1 MASHLLFLLFLL
13 SEAASEPV
21 VKVEPGQDVILPCR
35 AGDVTIRAVEWTR
48 SDLVDPN
55 YVLLYSDGQ
64 SDPTYQNSSFTGRV
78 QLVDGELKTG
88 DVSMILKD
96 VKREDSG
103 TYECRVQTA
112 ASRRKKRAAKSEPI
126 SIVELQVTENNK
138 GDNKD
143 GHNGD
148 TDNIDTRHH
157 VGLGAVV
164 VSLLVCLVAAAAAV
178 GLFLVRKSK
187 RPREKKPE
195 PSADEETGD
204 NLL

>member
-1 MASHLLFLLFLL
+1 MAPLLFLLFLL
-13 SEAASEPV
+13 SEAASEPEVIRV
-21 VKVEPGQDVILPCR
+21 VQVKHGQDVILPCR
-35 AGDVTIRAVEWTR
+35 AGDVTILAADWIR
-48 SDLVDPN
+48 SKPEPSKNILFWRDGH
-55 YVLLYSDGQ
+55 SDTPFK
-64 SDPTYQNSSFTGRV
+64 DRV

-103 TYECRVQTA
+103 TYECRVITA
-112 ASRRKKRAAKSEPI
+112 GSRRKKRAKIKTDPI
-126 SIVELQVTENNK
+126 SIVELQVTDPEDQK

-148 TDNIDTRHH
+148 TDNGNSPRLY
-157 VGLGAVV
+157 VGLAAVV
-164 VSLLVCLVAAAAAV
+164 VVFLLVLAAV
-178 GLFLVRKSK
+178 GLFLVRKCK

-195 PSADEETGD
+195 PSAAEETGD